1 MADTILEVKH
11 LKKYFNTPKGLLHAV
26 DDVNFTLER
35 GKTLGI
41 VGESGCG
48 KSTTGRSILRL
59 IEPTSGEVIFDGEDV
74 CKKNKNE
81 LRLLRRDMQ
90 LIFQD
95 PYASLDPRKT
105 VSEIIAEPLKLQKL
119 ITDPKARMDR
129 VRELMQVVGLADR
142 LINTY
147 PHELDGGRRQR
158 IGIARALAVDPE
170 FIVCDE
176 PVSAL
181 DVSIQAQVVN
191 MFEDLQKQMGLTYI
205 FITHDLSVVNH
216 FADDIAVMYLG
227 QLIEKAPSE
236 LLFDKP
242 THPYTQALLSAIPV
256 PSLKKKRERIILKGE
271 ITSPINPKPGCRF
284 AARCPYATDRCRS
297 EEPVLREIE
306 PNHFVACHLTEGK

>member
-119 ITDPKARMDR
+119 ITDPK
-129 VRELMQVVGLADR
+129 
-142 LINTY
+142 
-147 PHELDGGRRQR
+147 
-158 IGIARALAVDPE
+158 
-170 FIVCDE
+170 
-176 PVSAL
+176 PVWTEC
-181 DVSIQAQVVN
+181 VS
-191 MFEDLQKQMGLTYI
+191 
-205 FITHDLSVVNH
+205 
-216 FADDIAVMYLG
+216 
-227 QLIEKAPSE
+227 
-236 LLFDKP
+236 
-242 THPYTQALLSAIPV
+242 
-256 PSLKKKRERIILKGE
+256 
-271 ITSPINPKPGCRF
+271 
-284 AARCPYATDRCRS
+284 
-297 EEPVLREIE
+297 
-306 PNHFVACHLTEGK
+306 

>member
-105 VSEIIAEPLKLQKL
+105 VSEIIAERSRSLLRTRK
-119 ITDPKARMDR
+119 
-129 VRELMQVVGLADR
+129 
-142 LINTY
+142 
-147 PHELDGGRRQR
+147 
-158 IGIARALAVDPE
+158 
-170 FIVCDE
+170 
-176 PVSAL
+176 PVWTEC
-181 DVSIQAQVVN
+181 VS
-191 MFEDLQKQMGLTYI
+191 
-205 FITHDLSVVNH
+205 
-216 FADDIAVMYLG
+216 
-227 QLIEKAPSE
+227 
-236 LLFDKP
+236 
-242 THPYTQALLSAIPV
+242 
-256 PSLKKKRERIILKGE
+256 
-271 ITSPINPKPGCRF
+271 
-284 AARCPYATDRCRS
+284 
-297 EEPVLREIE
+297 
-306 PNHFVACHLTEGK
+306 

>member
-48 KSTTGRSILRL
+48 KSTGRSILRL

-119 ITDPKARMDR
+119 ITDPKARM
-129 VRELMQVVGLADR
+129 
-142 LINTY
+142 T
-147 PHELDGGRRQR
+147 
-158 IGIARALAVDPE
+158 
-170 FIVCDE
+170 VC
-176 PVSAL
+176 VS
-181 DVSIQAQVVN
+181 
-191 MFEDLQKQMGLTYI
+191 
-205 FITHDLSVVNH
+205 
-216 FADDIAVMYLG
+216 
-227 QLIEKAPSE
+227 
-236 LLFDKP
+236 
-242 THPYTQALLSAIPV
+242 
-256 PSLKKKRERIILKGE
+256 
-271 ITSPINPKPGCRF
+271 
-284 AARCPYATDRCRS
+284 
-297 EEPVLREIE
+297 
-306 PNHFVACHLTEGK
+306 